1 MTGAPAGITAPTLRE
16 VFTIPE
22 STGTDDYVLRL
33 SSSVQADQV
42 AATLASYVVTPELAH
57 AFDQALAVVEEAQ
70 RTGENRAAFLEG
82 SFGSG
87 KSHFM
92 AVLHALLG
100 GDARARAIP
109 ELQPVLAQHTSLES
123 KRLLR
128 LTFHFLDSVSVESAL
143 FSQFLDQIA
152 ALHPDELPPVLHS
165 SQGLFDNAAALRRT
179 LGDDAFFAGLNG
191 SAPSGSSPWA
201 RLGVSPAAWTAERYD
216 QVTGPLA
223 SADERRQV
231 HQALL
236 ATHFPSFSRNT
247 DWLSLDDGLSV
258 IATHA
263 RSLGYHGVVLMLDEL
278 VLWLTFIITERQ
290 RLNREV
296 QKITKLVEGS
306 RGRLAVPIT
315 SFVAR
320 QHDLRRWLGSST
332 DAGADQ
338 EAFER
343 ALAHQSGR
351 FATIVL
357 GDENLPAIAH
367 RRLLQPR
374 SEEAAQALQQA
385 FARLDRSPAVWD
397 VLRDGVNASE
407 DHRGADTRAFQLTYP
422 FSPALID
429 TLKSLAGL
437 MQRER
442 TALKV
447 MQKMLVDN
455 ADRLTIDSVIPVGEA
470 FDDIVTGTT
479 TSSDP
484 QVTLRFKLA
493 RDLWFTKLR
502 PFILDQYRQSPETV
516 DADLPPAARGE
527 VRLAKTLILAAI
539 APTVPA
545 LLQITPARLA
555 ALNHG
560 SIREVLP
567 GDAAAQTL
575 RKVKQWQARIPEV
588 RTSDDG
594 RNPVITV
601 TLAEVDYE
609 SVIARARGEDTEGR
623 RRDLVRDMLFA
634 ELGVADSPSALGGV
648 RTRQVIWRG
657 TTRDVDIVF
666 GNVRDPAFLPDDA
679 FRARAG
685 TVRLVVDYPFDEPRF
700 GAADDHLRMDRLVA
714 GQWDEN
720 TIAWLPTFLTEEET
734 RLLGHLVILNS
745 VLHGEK
751 WAAHAGEL
759 PEIDRPQAKAI
770 LEAQQRGIRGQLG
783 SVLQQVYGVAVGRTF
798 PEGEPPLRSLNPAF
812 QPRRPVGISLGDAA
826 DRLIDEAF
834 SARYPNHPAFSPPG
848 RLIPDREINQALRF
862 LRATDAHAD
871 GRIALERGD
880 RETVRRIVEPLQ
892 LAKVNETHLVFTA
905 TEFTVWDNRIS
916 QALARR
922 EIDPLA
928 PIDVESLRHAVDP
941 GDARRGLTGAIRDLV
956 VAAWASRHRRAWY
969 LHGTPVDEPA
979 AVSGIRAE
987 LSLRPE
993 PLPDSVTWNLALD
1006 RYARWFGATSNDH
1019 LTASNLATFARDA
1032 AARIRATLPDQE
1044 RLVTQLGELHNV
1056 IQPAGDRRLALAI
1069 ASREV
1074 LTRLAGSEADRVA
1087 FVDILA
1093 RAPLPGTDTEVG
1105 RSISTA
1111 AEIAATIARTTWQ
1124 RFGIVST
1131 AAAGSSSGEPRAEQ
1145 AQWILDDLAAAVSDH
1160 EHNKGLIDAIRRA
1173 DDGRQRWLEDWQQ
1186 PSPPLLQP
1194 EPPRIPGPPGPP
1206 WPPSTPEPPSAPG
1219 TPGPV
1224 HNARVQITGPGDWSS
1239 LRQRIESL
1247 LAEYPE
1253 HSFEGR
1259 LDVHDAAESPGRR
1272 SR

>member
-1 MTGAPAGITAPTLRE
+1 VTISNVRAGTTAPTLRD

-42 AATLASYVVTPELAH
+42 AATLRSYVVTSELAH

-100 GDARARAIP
+100 QDPRARAI
-109 ELQPVLAQHTSLES
+109 EKLQPVLARHASLES
-123 KRLLR
+123 QRLLR
-128 LTFHFLDSVSVESAL
+128 LTFHFLDSESVESAL
-143 FSQFLDQIA
+143 FAQFLSQMAD
-152 ALHPDELPPVLHS
+152 LHPESLPPVLHS
-165 SQGLFDNAAALRRT
+165 AQGLFTDAAGMRRT
-179 LGDDAFFAGLNG
+179 VGDEAFFGGLNG
-191 SAPSGSSPWA
+191 TGPAGDSPWA
-201 RLGVSPAAWTAERYD
+201 RLGVAPAAWTAERYD
-216 QVTGPLA
+216 AATGPVA
-223 SADERRQV
+223 TEDERRQV
-231 HQALL
+231 QQALI
-236 ATHFPSFSRNT
+236 ASHFSSFSRNT
-247 DWLSLDDGLSV
+247 DWLPLDDGLAV
-258 IATHA
+258 IAGHA
-263 RSLGYHGVVLMLDEL
+263 RSLGYDGVVLLLDEL

-320 QHDLRRWLGSST
+320 QHDLRRWLGTST

-367 RRLLQPR
+367 QRLLLPKDEQA
-374 SEEAAQALQQA
+374 EEALRQA
-385 FARLDRSPAVWD
+385 FTRLDRSPAVWD

-493 RDLWFTKLR
+493 RDLWFNKLR
-502 PFILDQYRQSPETV
+502 PFILTQHGVPLDT
-516 DADLPPAARGE
+516 ADSDLTRAAQGE

-567 GDAAAQTL
+567 GDAAAQAL
-575 RKVKQWQARIPEV
+575 RKVKQWQAVIPEV

-594 RNPVITV
+594 RNPIITV

-609 SVIARARGEDTEGR
+609 SVISRARGEDTEGR
-623 RRDLVRDMLFA
+623 RRDLIRDMLFA
-634 ELGVADSPSALGGV
+634 ELGIAGVDSALGGV

-657 TTRDVDIVF
+657 TSRDVDVVF
-666 GNVRDPAFLPDDA
+666 GNVRDPSFLPDDA
-679 FRARAG
+679 FRARTG
-685 TVRLVVDYPFDEPRF
+685 TIRLVLDYPFDEPGYDATLDHTRIDRF
-700 GAADDHLRMDRLVA
+700 VDNR
-714 GQWDEN
+714 WDES
-720 TIAWLPTFLTEEET
+720 TIAWLPTFLTEDET
-734 RLLGHLVILNS
+734 RLLGQLVILNT

-751 WAAHAGEL
+751 WAAHSSEL
-759 PEIDRPQAKAI
+759 PDIDRPQAKAI

-783 SVLQQVYGVAVGRTF
+783 SVLQQVYGVAAGRTF
-798 PEGEPPLRSLNPAF
+798 PEGEQPLRPLTPSF
-812 QPRRPVGISLGDAA
+812 QLQRPVGTSLGDAA
-826 DRLIDEAF
+826 ARIIDEAF
-834 SARYPNHPAFSPPG
+834 TAKYPNHPGFTPPG
-848 RLIPDREINQALRF
+848 RLIPDREINQTMRL
-862 LRATDAHAD
+862 LRAADAHAD
-871 GRIALERGD
+871 GRIALERAD
-880 RETVRRIVEPLQ
+880 RELVRRIVEPLQ
-892 LAKVNETHLVFTA
+892 LAKVNETHLIFTA

-922 EIDPLA
+922 GVDPQQ
-928 PIDVESLRHAVDP
+928 PVDVEELRQAVDP
-941 GDARRGLTGAIRDLV
+941 TDARRGLSTSIRDLV

-969 LHGTPVDEPA
+969 LHSTAVDEPTS
-979 AVSGIRAE
+979 VSQIQASY
-987 LSLRPE
+987 SLRPE
-993 PLPDSVTWNLALD
+993 PLPDSVTWGLALD
-1006 RYARWFGATSNDH
+1006 RYARLFGAAGNDH
-1019 LTASNLATFARDA
+1019 LTASNLATFVRDA
-1032 AARIRATLPDQE
+1032 TARIAADLPEQ
-1044 RLVTQLGELHNV
+1044 V
-1056 IQPAGDRRLALAI
+1056 RLASRLQELYRVLGLETDQPRLLLAI
-1069 ASREV
+1069 GVRDL
-1074 LTRLAGSEADRVA
+1074 LTRLSRTESDRVGFA
-1087 FVDILA
+1087 ETLA
-1093 RAPLPGTDTEVG
+1093 RESLPGTDTEAG
-1105 RSISTA
+1105 RSITTA
-1111 AEIAATIARTTWQ
+1111 GAVATSIAATTWKRFASVKDAANDDDTRGAQARD
-1124 RFGIVST
+1124 IVE
-1131 AAAGSSSGEPRAEQ
+1131 G
-1145 AQWILDDLAAAVSDH
+1145 LAAAATDQ
-1160 EHNKGLIDAIRRA
+1160 EYNKNLVTSIKDA
-1173 DDGRQRWLEDWQQ
+1173 DDARQRWLENWQQ
-1186 PSPPLLQP
+1186 RSPQP
-1194 EPPRIPGPPGPP
+1194 TPPQVPVPRTPPGP
-1206 WPPSTPEPPSAPG
+1206 G
-1219 TPGPV
+1219 VPGPLPAPPAV
-1224 HNARVQITGPGDWSS
+1224 PNARVEITGPGDWSAVGDQMRALLGGYS
-1239 LRQRIESL
+1239 AHTFEVLIEVRDVDG
-1247 LAEYPE
+1247 
-1253 HSFEGR
+1253 FE
-1259 LDVHDAAESPGRR
+1259 DDATR
-1272 SR
+1272 